1 MRNVRC
7 TARRELR
14 GEGVFLASA
23 EPPSR
28 FMACRH
34 VQHTEAKKGGSLAGA
49 SFSNSEKLLGKD
61 FLKNPWREM
70 RADRLLPVVGEHFR
84 F

>member
-61 FLKNPWREM
+61 FLKILGAKCGQTGFCPS
-70 RADRLLPVVGEHFR
+70 
-84 F
+84 

>member
-1 MRNVRC
+1 V
-7 TARRELR
+7 
-14 GEGVFLASA
+14 SA

-28 FMACRH
+28 FMACHH

-61 FLKNPWREM
+61 FLKNTCRKM
-70 RADRLLPVVGEHFR
+70 RADRLLPVVSEHFR
-84 F
+84 S